1 MIHAYRF
8 KNFFSFREEHEVSFA
23 VPGKARNTD
32 FMAITKPE
40 ARLSKVMAVMGPN
53 ASGKTNVIKP
63 LVFLHWFV
71 GKSFHSKPDEDIPL
85 KPHFFNVD
93 APSEFEIEL
102 DFDGKLWKYQ
112 LTATKKRVL
121 REALYRKDSRAYSY
135 VFRREWDKDAYRI
148 TQRGFGFAPAEAKKV
163 RQNASLI
170 STAAQYGVEI
180 ATQLAHLSLASN
192 VYYFGRADFN
202 RRFVGASEYFFDH
215 EKDTAQMSKLIRQWD
230 MGIKDIVVRELDST
244 DVDGKHK
251 KIKVPFCTHTYGS
264 KSILMELHH
273 ESSGTQGIFVLL
285 AYLLP
290 VLRDGGVA
298 VIDELEADLHPHM
311 LVPILELFSN
321 ESTNRHNAQIIF
333 TCHAAEV
340 LMELHKCQVLLV
352 EKNDKLESEVWRLDS
367 MEGVRP
373 DENLYAKYMA
383 GAYSAVPEV

>member
-8 KNFFSFREEHEVSFA
+8 KNFYSFEEAHEVSFA
-23 VPGKARNTD
+23 VPGKARDTD

-40 ARLSKVMAVMGPN
+40 IRLSKVMAVMGPN

-71 GKSFHSKPDEDIPL
+71 KHSFHSKPDDEIPIE
-85 KPHFFNVD
+85 PHFFNED

-102 DFDGKLWKYQ
+102 DFEGKLWKYQ
-112 LTATKKRVL
+112 LTATKNRVL
-121 REALYRKDSRAYSY
+121 SEALYRKDTRAYSY
-135 VFRREWDKDAYRI
+135 IFRREWLNNAYEI
-148 TQRGFGFAPAEAKKV
+148 TQRGFGFAAKEAKKV

-170 STAAQYGVEI
+170 STAAQYGVDI
-180 ATQLAHLSLASN
+180 ATQLLRLSLTSN
-192 VYYFGRADFN
+192 VYQMGRHDFTNRMTHASQHYFEN
-202 RRFVGASEYFFDH
+202 K
-215 EKDTAQMSKLIRQWD
+215 KDTAQMSKLIRQWD
-230 MGIKDIVVRELDST
+230 MGIRDIEVREIDAMDSE
-244 DVDGKHK
+244 GKAT
-251 KIKVPFCTHTYGS
+251 KIKVPVCTHAVGE
-264 KSILMELHH
+264 KFVEMDLRH

-290 VLRDGGVA
+290 VLRNGGVA
-298 VIDELEADLHPHM
+298 VIDEFEADLHPHM

-321 ESTNRHNAQIIF
+321 ESTNLNNAQIIF

-352 EKNDKLESEVWRLDS
+352 EKNDKLESAVWRLDS